1 MAQARQLL
9 ESAKETLGKLSRTQ
23 RFVLVGVT
31 GLIFLSLLL
40 VALFSS
46 RGTEYDILWS
56 DLSPQ
61 DAGAIV
67 KELEKEGVPYKL
79 EAGGTV
85 IKVPKDSV
93 YRLRLTFASMG
104 LPASGVVGFESIS
117 ANQLWSTDFERQVQ
131 YTRALQGEIVRTIKS
146 MDPVE
151 DARVHIVLPE
161 PSVFVTQQKPATAAV
176 MLKLRP
182 MEELTKAQVKAIV
195 NLVSSSVQGLSP
207 ENVTVVDS
215 TGRLLSQDISGGGLE
230 EGFSSLDSLEVT
242 YQFERN
248 LEKRLTNLLNPILGP
263 GNVVCQVRAELNL
276 DLVKRETVTYAQDP
290 ILRSTQEIQ
299 ETFEGSGTPSGG
311 PAGGLDVPSYVT
323 PSSEE
328 SRYQRTET
336 INNYEVSEVREATTV
351 APGTVKRLSVAVVL
365 NRAEMDED
373 FRESIVQ
380 TVRMALGL
388 DDARQ
393 DQISVINMPFSPG
406 PFEEETA
413 PAPVPIWQRRYFI
426 YGAAVAAALLAGTI
440 VLLLLRRRRLA
451 KGKEMGVEEG
461 LVPEAAPVEAAPAA
475 TPEMMALQRAREGV
489 ERLARTNPELVA
501 RMLRTWLVEDER

>member
-1 MAQARQLL
+1 M
-9 ESAKETLGKLSRTQ
+9 ESVKEISGKLSRVQ
-23 RFVLVGVT
+23 RMVLVGVT
-31 GLIFLSLLL
+31 ALIFLSLLL
-40 VALFSS
+40 VAIFGS

-79 EAGGTV
+79 EAGGKV

-117 ANQLWSTDFERQVQ
+117 SNQLWSTDFERQVQ

-176 MLKLRP
+176 LLKLRP

-195 NLVSSSVQGLSP
+195 NLVSSSVRGLSP

-215 TGRLLSQDISGGGLE
+215 TGRLLSQDISGGTLE
-230 EGFSSLDSLEVT
+230 EGFSSLDSLEIT
-242 YQFERN
+242 YEFERN

-276 DLVKRETVTYAQDP
+276 DLVKRETVTYSQDP
-290 ILRSTQEIQ
+290 ILRSTQEIR
-299 ETFEGSGTPSGG
+299 ETFQGSGTPSGG

-323 PSSEE
+323 PSAQE
-328 SRYQRTET
+328 SQYERTET
-336 INNYEVSEVREATTV
+336 IHNYEVSEVKEATTV

-365 NRAEMDED
+365 NKAEMDED
-373 FRESIVQ
+373 FRDSIVQ
-380 TVRMALGL
+380 TVTMALGL
-388 DDARQ
+388 DPARQ
-393 DQISVINMPFSPG
+393 DQISVINMPFSPS
-406 PFEEETA
+406 PFEQA
-413 PAPVPIWQRRYFI
+413 PAPVPVWQREYVI
-426 YGAAVAAALLAGTI
+426 YGAAAAAAVVAGTVI
-440 VLLLLRRRRLA
+440 LLLLRRRRLA
-451 KGKEMGVEEG
+451 REKEVEGEEAITPG
-461 LVPEAAPVEAAPAA
+461 AAPTEAAPGA

-501 RMLRTWLVEDER
+501 RILRTWLAEDER

>member
-1 MAQARQLL
+1 MAQARRLL
-9 ESAKETLGKLSRTQ
+9 ESVKEVLGKLSRIQ
-23 RFVLVGVT
+23 RIVLVGVT
-31 GLIFLSLLL
+31 ALIFLSLLL
-40 VALFSS
+40 VAIFGS

-56 DLSPQ
+56 DLSSQ

-79 EAGGTV
+79 EAGGRV

-117 ANQLWSTDFERQVQ
+117 VNQLWSTDFERQVQ

-195 NLVSSSVQGLSP
+195 KLVSSSVRGLSP

-215 TGRLLSQDISGGGLE
+215 TGRLLSQDISGGALE
-230 EGFSSLDSLEVT
+230 EGFSSLDSLEIT
-242 YQFERN
+242 YQFERT

-276 DLVKRETVTYAQDP
+276 DLVKRETVTYSQDQQP
-290 ILRSTQEIQ
+290 VLRSTQEVH
-299 ETFEGSGTPSGG
+299 ETFQGSGTPSGG

-323 PSSEE
+323 PGTQE
-328 SRYQRTET
+328 SQYQRTET
-336 INNYEVSEVREATTV
+336 IHNYEVSEVREATTV

-365 NRAEMDED
+365 NKAEMDED
-373 FRESIVQ
+373 FRDSIVQ
-380 TVRMALGL
+380 TVTMALGL
-388 DDARQ
+388 DPARQ
-393 DQISVINMPFSPG
+393 DQISVINMPFSSG
-406 PFEEETA
+406 PFEEA
-413 PAPVPIWQRRYFI
+413 PAPVPIWQRTYVI
-426 YGAAVAAALLAGTI
+426 YGAAVAAALVAGTVI
-440 VLLLLRRRRLA
+440 LLLLRRRRLA
-451 KGKEMGVEEG
+451 REKELEAEE
-461 LVPEAAPVEAAPAA
+461 VVAPETLPTEAAPAA

-501 RMLRTWLVEDER
+501 RILRTWLVEDER

>member
-1 MAQARQLL
+1 MAQARRLL
-9 ESAKETLGKLSRTQ
+9 ESIREISGKLSRVQ
-23 RFVLVGVT
+23 RMVIVGVT
-31 GLIFLSLLL
+31 ALIFISLLL
-40 VALFSS
+40 VAIFGS
-46 RGTEYDILWS
+46 RGTEYDVLWS

-79 EAGGTV
+79 EAGGRV

-104 LPASGVVGFESIS
+104 LPSSGVVGFESIS

-176 MLKLRP
+176 LLKLRP
-182 MEELTKAQVKAIV
+182 MEELTKAQVKAIIK
-195 NLVSSSVQGLSP
+195 LVSSSVRGLSP

-215 TGRLLSQDISGGGLE
+215 TGRLLSQDISEGALE
-230 EGFSSLDSLEVT
+230 EGFSSLDSLEIT

-248 LEKRLTNLLNPILGP
+248 LEKRLTNLLGPILGP

-276 DLVKRETVTYAQDP
+276 DLVKRETVTYSREP
-290 ILRSTQEIQ
+290 ILRSTQEIR
-299 ETFEGSGTPSGG
+299 ETFQGTGTPAGG

-323 PSSEE
+323 PGAQE
-328 SRYQRTET
+328 SQYERTE
-336 INNYEVSEVREATTV
+336 IIHNYEVSEVKEATTI
-351 APGTVKRLSVAVVL
+351 APGTVKRLSVAVVV

-373 FRESIVQ
+373 FRNSIIQ
-380 TVRMALGL
+380 TVTTALGL
-388 DDARQ
+388 DPAKQ
-393 DQISVINMPFSPG
+393 DQISVINMPFNPS
-406 PFEEETA
+406 PFEQA
-413 PAPVPIWQRRYFI
+413 PAPVPVWQRREYVM
-426 YGAAVAAALLAGTI
+426 YGAAVAAALVVGTVI
-440 VLLLLRRRRLA
+440 LLLLRRRRLA
-451 KGKEMGVEEG
+451 REKEEEG
-461 LVPEAAPVEAAPAA
+461 EEAVAHVGAPTEAAPGA

-501 RMLRTWLVEDER
+501 RILRTWLAEDER